1 MVCSI
6 LLICLCVVQNMNTT
20 TAKGKGA
27 PQNANDATLIIEPL
41 TTAYPREL
49 VVYTPKTILMHPA
62 YNDG

>member
-1 MVCSI
+1 
-6 LLICLCVVQNMNTT
+6 MNTT

-41 TTAYPREL
+41 TIAYPREL
-49 VVYTPKTILMHPA
+49 VVYTPKTILMHPT